1 MPQITALKSDL
12 IHQFKHSNLSRKLLF
27 YIVMFSS
34 IFATLATGIQ
44 ILWDFNSRVSQINS
58 SLNYIDISF
67 TKPLAQSLWS
77 FDEEQLT
84 ILIHSIEDIPDIDS
98 LKIKQIVQGKES
110 TFYQSG
116 ESIAGSVIAQNFS
129 LFYDETLVGELH
141 VSASM
146 SKVYGQLLRKSAL
159 ILLIQFFKTI
169 IVSACVL
176 LVMYYILIRHLNF
189 IVNYLR
195 NTSFI
200 SGEVPKLC
208 LPRGNNNQNDELD
221 ELASS
226 FNGLYQ
232 KISSTMVERQRF
244 TELLQDERDFSDTVI
259 ETMSS
264 LLVCTDENLVIQ
276 RLNIAVEQ
284 LLLMQDEQ
292 IKGQKWPQL
301 FTHNG
306 DFERLNGHFLSGK
319 QQNSTQFK
327 MITANGHEEV
337 IEWQC
342 APIYNKGKVVT
353 YIFNGY
359 VITPLIQAETALTAL
374 NQQLEE
380 KIAQRTAKLSESNQ
394 TLKSALEELKLTQ
407 SDLIEAEKM
416 ASLGGLVAGVAHEIN
431 TPLGISITT
440 ASFIKEQANM
450 MAEKF
455 VQGKISKNGL
465 NIFLEQ
471 LEQSIELIEAN
482 LDRAAELVSSFKQ
495 VAVDHSSEQKYC
507 FNVRTNLEHVIKSL
521 SHDIKQSHCTININC
536 PDALE
541 IDSYP
546 SRFIQIYTNFIC
558 NSVIHGFKEWDGE
571 KQIFINISK
580 HLNTLKIVYKDTG
593 CGLTPQMRSKI
604 FEPFVTSKRGSG
616 SSGLGAHIIYNI
628 VTQLFAGTI
637 QCHSELGEG
646 VEFIIEI
653 PITKE
658 L

>member
-1 MPQITALKSDL
+1 MPQIAALKSDL
-12 IHQFKHSNLSRKLLF
+12 IYQFKHSNLSRKLLF
-27 YIVMFSS
+27 YILLFSS
-34 IFATLATGIQ
+34 LFATIATGIQ

-84 ILIHSIEDIPDIDS
+84 ILIHGIEDIPDIDS
-98 LKIKQIVQGKES
+98 LKIKQIVQGEES
-110 TFYQSG
+110 IFYQSG
-116 ESIAGSVIAQNFS
+116 KLVGGSVIAQNFD
-129 LFYDETLVGELH
+129 LYYDGILVGELQA
-141 VSASM
+141 SASL
-146 SKVYGQLLRKSAL
+146 SKVYSQLIRKSAL
-159 ILLIQFFKTI
+159 ILLIQFFKTV

-195 NTSFI
+195 NTSFV

-208 LPRGNNNQNDELD
+208 LPRDNNKQSDELD

-232 KISSTMVERQRF
+232 KISTSMLERQKSI
-244 TELLQDERDFSDTVI
+244 ELLQDERDFSDTVI

-284 LLLMQDEQ
+284 LLLMEDGQ
-292 IKGQKWPQL
+292 IKGQQWQHL
-301 FTHNG
+301 FTQND
-306 DFERLNGHFLSGK
+306 DFEKVNAHFLSGK
-319 QQNSTQFK
+319 QQKSTQFK
-327 MITANGHEEV
+327 MMTANGNEEV

-342 APIYNKGKVVT
+342 APIYNQGKVVT

-394 TLKSALEELKLTQ
+394 TLKSALAELKLTQ

-440 ASFIKEQANM
+440 ASFIKEQASTM
-450 MAEKF
+450 TEKF
-455 VQGKISKNGL
+455 VQGQISKSDFSF
-465 NIFLEQ
+465 FLEQ
-471 LEQSIELIEAN
+471 LEQSTKLIEAN

-495 VAVDHSSEQKYC
+495 VAVDQSSEQKYR
-507 FNVRTNLEHVIKSL
+507 FNLRTNLEHVVKSL
-521 SHDIKQSHCTININC
+521 SHDIKQSNCTVNINC
-536 PDALE
+536 PETLE

-558 NSVIHGFKEWDGE
+558 NSVIHGFREWEGE

-593 CGLTPQMRSKI
+593 CGLTPKMRSKI

-616 SSGLGAHIIYNI
+616 SSGLGAHIIFNI

-637 QCHSELGEG
+637 QCHSELGQG

-653 PITKE
+653 PVTN
-658 L
+658 